1 MQISFDKAG
10 LLLFVVA
17 PLVVLH
23 VPLSGELLRAERAL
37 ERFLL
42 RVNSDVNNQV
52 WALGESLRAVWVRAL
67 ERLCAI
73 MELQVRSQAAPSRE
87 TLSAA
92 CLRTEVA

>member
-17 PLVVLH
+17 PLVILH
-23 VPLSGELLRAERAL
+23 VPLGGELFRAERTL
-37 ERFLL
+37 EGFLL
-42 RVNSDVNNQV
+42 RVNSDVNDQV
-52 WALGESLRAVWVRAL
+52 WPLGESLRAVWVRAL

-73 MELQVRSQAAPSRE
+73 VELQVRSQAASSRE
-87 TLSAA
+87 TLLAA